1 MEFEKFVEDLT
12 KNNRNVF
19 GVEVYEDGKR
29 TYTFGDTEERRYE
42 IYSATKSVT
51 SLAVG
56 MAADA
61 GKMDLGR
68 SVLGYL
74 PEKYIKALSEEQRS
88 LWQQITVKRLLT
100 MSVKGFPFRAEGESW
115 LRFALLCPLNGVQ
128 EKVFDY
134 SNIPAYLVGVAAANA
149 VDEDLYEFL
158 NRKLFLPLGI
168 KNPPANRCPDGYF
181 YGASG
186 MRLTVNELSRLGL
199 LVYQGGI
206 FEGQRIVSED
216 YIREATAIQQ
226 MNREGGYGY
235 FFWKYRSG
243 CSING
248 KWGQKCFILPKEKKM
263 ITYLS
268 HIEEGSGIV
277 KESMEQY
284 LLD

>member
-1 MEFEKFVEDLT
+1 MDFDRFVEDLT

-29 TYTFGDTEERRYE
+29 TYAFGDTDGKRYD
-42 IYSATKSVT
+42 IYSATKAVT
-51 SLAVG
+51 SFAVG
-56 MAADA
+56 MAVDA
-61 GKMDLGR
+61 GKLDVNK
-68 SVLGYL
+68 SVLTYL
-74 PEKYIKALSEEQRS
+74 PEHYVRELSKEQNT

-100 MSVKGFPFRAEGESW
+100 MSVKGFPFRAEGENW
-115 LRFALLCPLNGVQ
+115 LRFALSCPLTDVSENA
-128 EKVFDY
+128 FDY

-149 VDEDLYEFL
+149 VNEDLYEYL
-158 NRKLFLPLGI
+158 NRKMFVPLGI
-168 KNPPANRCPDGYF
+168 ENPPANRCPDGYF

-186 MRLTVNELSRLGL
+186 MQLTVNELSRLGL
-199 LVYQGGI
+199 FVYQGGI

-235 FFWKYRSG
+235 FIWKYRSG

-268 HIEEGSGIV
+268 HIEEGSGAV
-277 KESMEQY
+277 KESMERY